1 MQSDSLEKIIP
12 IPEMDSFHKYE
23 DPFSNVRYYHYL
35 KARRTIQFIKY
46 HSDKNHTFL
55 DAGAGLGPYSALAS
69 PIFKH
74 VYMYEFDDT
83 ELNKARQ
90 NTIKYTN
97 ISSEKVDLRKI
108 PLGNSSI
115 DSIICCEVL
124 EHIPDEAKAL
134 LEMKR
139 VLSDSGRILISMPNA
154 FSLFYLKV
162 RNLKNH
168 REIMK
173 KLAEKNLKVTESE
186 SVNKIPY
193 PEWEMIRHI
202 SFPFW
207 KIEKMI
213 KNAGFKIIN
222 RTGVNIIPLPYF
234 LRKFFMTKFQLGLML
249 WVGMDKVLGKIIPF
263 VGSFY
268 FIEIKK

>member
-1 MQSDSLEKIIP
+1 MQNNSLEKAIP
-12 IPEMDSFHKYE
+12 IPEMDIFHKYE

-35 KARRTIQFIKY
+35 KARRTIEFIKNNAN
-46 HSDKNHTFL
+46 KNHSFL
-55 DAGAGLGPYSALAS
+55 DAGAGLGPYSAFAS
-69 PIFKH
+69 PIFKQ
-74 VYMYEFDDT
+74 VYMYEFDDA

-90 NTIKYTN
+90 NTIKFTN

-108 PLGNSSI
+108 PLNNSSV
-115 DSIICCEVL
+115 DLIICCEVL
-124 EHIPDEAKAL
+124 EHIPDECKAL

-139 VLSDSGRILISMPNA
+139 VLKDNGRILISMPNA

-173 KLAEKNLKVTESE
+173 KLSDKSLKVTESD
-186 SVNKIPY
+186 SVNKVPY

-207 KIEKMI
+207 KIEKI
-213 KNAGFKIIN
+213 VKNAGFKIIN

-234 LRKFFMTKFQLGLML
+234 LRKFFMNRFPLGLKL
-249 WVGMDKVLGKIIPF
+249 WVGMDKILGRIVPLF
-263 VGSFY
+263 GSFY